1 MYIYIYKYMC
11 IYIYNSI
18 SYRDSEVGRVEQL
31 APLEP
36 VGRVRAPDGGLSKVA
51 LGNLVGH

>member
-1 MYIYIYKYMC
+1 MC